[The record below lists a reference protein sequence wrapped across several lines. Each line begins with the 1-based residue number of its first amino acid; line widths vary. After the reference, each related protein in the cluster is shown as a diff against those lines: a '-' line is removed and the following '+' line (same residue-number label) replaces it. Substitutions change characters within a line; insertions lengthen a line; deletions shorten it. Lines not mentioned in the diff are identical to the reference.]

1 MAKETYMKR
10 WEDEEM
16 RKLENVESAPFAP
29 DPREPVLKYKIL
41 KYKKLK
47 ILKWAHCSART
58 SNGMVAG
65 WTGRKI

>member
-1 MAKETYMKR
+1 
-10 WEDEEM
+10 M

-41 KYKKLK
+41 KYQKLK

-65 WTGRKI
+65 